1 MVLGNGFTVQ
11 KEKLYLLVG
20 LGTPPLYNLGKKLKE
35 KGVEVTTVL
44 GFSSKKDVFYIDK
57 FQEFGDG

>member
-1 MVLGNGFTVQ
+1 MVFTVQ
-11 KEKLYLLVG
+11 EGKALLIGGG

-44 GFSSKKDVFYIDK
+44 GFSSKKMFSILINSKNLEMY
-57 FQEFGDG
+57 